1 MKVIYGLGAIK
12 KKLKDRAAVVTVG
25 VFDGV
30 HRGHQKILRSV
41 IKTARTRGFS
51 SVVVTF
57 AYHPSHLLD
66 SSNKI
71 AHLLTLKQKLFL
83 LEKVGIDYCCVIYFD
98 KSFAAL
104 SPERFVENILIK
116 QIKMKALCV
125 GEDFVFGRGAQGGI
139 PLLKKLSKQY
149 HFKLVVF
156 KHLKINGRVISSTLI
171 RQLVARGKLSGAQ
184 AFLGRPVVLSGLVV
198 AGEGRGRHLGFP
210 TANLRLKERLLIPD
224 GIYATRVLWKRRFY
238 KSVTYIGTK
247 PTFHGNKKKRVVEV
261 YLFDFLKDIYKHSIE
276 VYFIKK
282 IRNDR
287 TFPTAEALK
296 NQIKRDVESA
306 RFLL

>member
-1 MKVIYGLGAIK
+1 MKVIYGLGAFK
-12 KKLKDRAAVVTVG
+12 KKLKDYAAVVTVG

-30 HRGHQKILRSV
+30 HRGHQKILRSIV
-41 IKTARTRGFS
+41 KTAQTRGLV

-71 AHLLTLKQKLFL
+71 PHLLTLEQKLSL
-83 LEKVGIDYCCVIYFD
+83 LEKEGIDYCCVIYFD
-98 KSFAAL
+98 KSFACL
-104 SPERFVENILIK
+104 SPEHFIENILIK
-116 QIKMKALCV
+116 QIKMKALYV
-125 GEDFVFGRGAQGGI
+125 GEDFLFGRRAKGNI
-139 PLLKKLSKQY
+139 SLLKKLSQKF

-156 KHLKINGRVISSTLI
+156 RHLKINGRVVSSTLI
-171 RQLVARGKLSGAQ
+171 RRLVQKGQLASAQ
-184 AFLGRPVVLSGLVV
+184 IFLGRPFVLSGIVV

-210 TANLRLKERLLIPD
+210 TANLRLKERPLLSE
-224 GIYATRVLWKRRFY
+224 GVYATRVLWKSRSY

-247 PTFHGNKKKRVVEV
+247 PTFPRNKKKLVVEV
-261 YLFDFLKDIYKHSIE
+261 YLFDFLKNIYDHLIE

-287 TFPTAEALK
+287 TFRSAEVLK
-296 NQIKRDVESA
+296 DQIERDVKNA